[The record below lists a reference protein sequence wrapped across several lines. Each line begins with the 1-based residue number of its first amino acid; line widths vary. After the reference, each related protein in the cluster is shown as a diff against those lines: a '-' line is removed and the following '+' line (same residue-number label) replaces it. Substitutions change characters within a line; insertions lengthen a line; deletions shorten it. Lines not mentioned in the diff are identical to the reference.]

1 MMQFKAY
8 GYTLD
13 LPEGTSVQLT
23 RKNEIFAFDDI
34 ECERSVGFDLPAT
47 PTNEKVMQLAGNYH
61 GDGVQMRVRIDA
73 QMIVGVVTYN
83 GYLYV
88 QQYDL
93 TKQSYKAVFV
103 FGQLSGLRALKEAGK
118 FGELGL
124 QTDLYITDDSIIYSA
139 PDALTRAWA
148 RVQYATY
155 NPHGSVS
162 VKLLFDM
169 LAAQTDLPP
178 VILPADAEGLRVIKG
193 KNNGFDYDMQMASDV
208 NPDAGYQPDTTLPEN
223 PYNLCTYNADLFE
236 TCEEAF
242 GLQQS
247 MAGQVVQL
255 EWNIQ
260 GIKAKAPL
268 RLTFPQE
275 IGGAWFARKNGW
287 QSGAIAFWGD
297 YWYEPVLN
305 GSPRIHGE
313 SLAGKT
319 IELQQGDELYLVNVG
334 DFVYTQIS
342 GDITN
347 GWMFANTEHK
357 TFPYD
362 FTVKIEGESR
372 YYLRDNMPDMTPL
385 ELCKIV
391 AAVTGKVLRYSDT
404 AGVYFDDLATWTM
417 MDLQDVTK
425 RKTMDRTFNGYAR
438 HNLIRFDDEDN
449 EEAQE
454 IDYTI
459 DNATIDEVKE
469 LQEIKMSQGKQGVY
483 LSQPAIAL
491 VGEND
496 TIARTVTDA
505 EFGGKNY
512 LQRVELTKIAAI
524 QDFCDTSTSL
534 QLEAMMNILQYK
546 QITPTT
552 LLRYDGAQ
560 WAWSEL
566 QWNRERVQM
575 KLAMRGA
582 IGEVA
587 FNWLSAE
594 ARAIIIGAFGSV
606 DGAKV
611 ITATNEYLDN
621 IAIVDINK
629 ATALAGFINEDPM
642 MVCSLPLE
650 MQNKPYRA
658 IVSDGTGYF
667 DTGITATPGIKWEL
681 DIVFKNSGKSK
692 DMQSGA
698 GAANNSNRFI
708 VAFRVNNTWN
718 AALGSNYFSTSIQS
732 EYNKRMRFVL
742 DTPNNKIWFNDEQVS
757 ATSTLVTSSTH
768 ICIFTRSDGSDYN
781 NYKHAGNFFESVIS
795 MNGTEAQ
802 WLVPFKDN
810 GVMEMIDLTA
820 SIAAGQKVFITKSGT
835 FTETFTK
842 ADGVTPWTPLIITP

>member
-103 FGQLSGLRALKEAGK
+103 FGQLLGLRALKEAGK

-178 VILPADAEGLRVIKG
+178 VTLPAEAEGLRVIKG

-247 MAGQVVQL
+247 MAGQAVQL

-287 QSGAIAFWGD
+287 QGGASAFWGD

-334 DFVYTQIS
+334 DFVYKQSS

-347 GWMFANTEHK
+347 GWMFADTKHK

-362 FTVKIEGESR
+362 FEVKIAGESR
-372 YYLRDNMPDMTPL
+372 YYLRDNMPDITPL

-391 AAVTGKVLRYSDT
+391 AAVTGKVLRYSDAT
-404 AGVYFDDLATWTM
+404 GVYFDDLTTWMM

-438 HNLIRFDDEDN
+438 HNLVRFDDEDN

-483 LSQPAIAL
+483 LLQPAIAL

-505 EFGGKNY
+505 EFGRKNY

-566 QWNRERVQM
+566 QWNKERVQM

-594 ARAIIIGAFGSV
+594 ARAKIISAFGLE
-606 DGAKV
+606 DGTKV
-611 ITATNEYLDN
+611 INATNDYLNNMAVDN
-621 IAIVDINK
+621 IEKAITI
-629 ATALAGFINEDPM
+629 AGFINEVDY
-642 MVCSLPLE
+642 MVVTSLPMSEYLPSE
-650 MQNKPYRA
+650 FVMPIRYHNA
-658 IVSDGTGYF
+658 IGGW
-667 DTGITATPGIKWEL
+667 TGIDEWAKGADLDMEAMLIKKNTGTWVGVFSQGSTRGADNNVFSVFYGQYPNNINATTAGVGRIVNEYQISSNTLYTMRMKNGEGFWLNGNKLATTSAISAAISGPMIIGTSG
-681 DIVFKNSGKSK
+681 DIFSKVTVKDTTNAIDWYLIPAIGSNGKSCLLDAK
-692 DMQSGA
+692 SG
-698 GAANNSNRFI
+698 
-708 VAFRVNNTWN
+708 RVI
-718 AALGSNYFSTSIQS
+718 ALSTS
-732 EYNKRMRFVL
+732 
-742 DTPNNKIWFNDEQVS
+742 
-757 ATSTLVTSSTH
+757 
-768 ICIFTRSDGSDYN
+768 
-781 NYKHAGNFFESVIS
+781 
-795 MNGTEAQ
+795 
-802 WLVPFKDN
+802 
-810 GVMEMIDLTA
+810 
-820 SIAAGQKVFITKSGT
+820 T
-835 FTETFTK
+835 FTETYLRN
-842 ADGVTPWTPLIITP
+842 GQPWTPSTP